1 MKNRRKQMNSSEF
14 KEQSIRI
21 RTVNELALNSL
32 RVAKWSDLILKKLT
46 SSPDFSGKEELLKD
60 MQNMLEFMS
69 YNTVESSNNLS
80 FEMIEELYEYSNTND
95 VRKFQDI
102 FELEHQIS
110 DGVLV
115 SDIKEFAFKEG
126 ELEDLAH
133 DLVNHYLNSDDE
145 KSKLFLSLYVVDKD
159 ECYDVVLGHMSYWR
173 ELNNE
178 ELMSIDIEESTRL
191 MGYK

>member
-1 MKNRRKQMNSSEF
+1 MNSSEF

-46 SSPDFSGKEELLKD
+46 SSPDFSGKEELFKD

-69 YNTVESSNNLS
+69 YGTVEVSNNLS

-110 DGVLV
+110 DGVFV

-126 ELEDLAH
+126 EVEDLAH

-159 ECYDVVLGHMSYWR
+159 ECYDVVLGHMAYWR

-178 ELMSIDIEESTRL
+178 ELMSIDHEESTRL
-191 MGYK
+191 MGY